1 MRRNILLVQ
10 FVGVLLLLPSIMS
23 GQQHSSDNKNWA
35 EKGIVIR
42 EVEIL
47 GKRPMKDIG
56 VQQTRFDS
64 LVLKENIALSMA
76 DILTFNSSIFVKSY
90 GRATLSTVS
99 FRGTSASHT
108 QVTWNGMRINVTKR
122 RRGYILSKIYLIVF
136 STSCRRDRN
145 VFVDKHIHR

>member
-64 LVLKENIALSMA
+64 LVLKENIALSMLRTCHA
-76 DILTFNSSIFVKSY
+76 FYCIISGNVCFAY
-90 GRATLSTVS
+90 
-99 FRGTSASHT
+99 TSNMERYAYQQS
-108 QVTWNGMRINVTKR
+108 NV
-122 RRGYILSKIYLIVF
+122 G
-136 STSCRRDRN
+136 D
-145 VFVDKHIHR
+145 D

>member
-35 EKGIVIR
+35 EKGVVIR

-64 LVLKENIALSMA
+64 LVLKENIALS
-76 DILTFNSSIFVKSY
+76 IFYFCKKLRTCHAFYCIIS
-90 GRATLSTVS
+90 G
-99 FRGTSASHT
+99 
-108 QVTWNGMRINVTKR
+108 NVCFAYTGNMER
-122 RRGYILSKIYLIVF
+122 YAYQQS
-136 STSCRRDRN
+136 N
-145 VFVDKHIHR
+145 VGDD

>member
-35 EKGIVIR
+35 EKGVVIR

-56 VQQTRFDS
+56 LVNGGYTHFQFFYFCKKLRTCHAFYCIISGNVCFAYTGNMERYAYQQS
-64 LVLKENIALSMA
+64 
-76 DILTFNSSIFVKSY
+76 
-90 GRATLSTVS
+90 
-99 FRGTSASHT
+99 
-108 QVTWNGMRINVTKR
+108 NV
-122 RRGYILSKIYLIVF
+122 G
-136 STSCRRDRN
+136 D
-145 VFVDKHIHR
+145 D

>member
-90 GRATLSTVS
+90 GRANAFYCIIS
-99 FRGTSASHT
+99 G
-108 QVTWNGMRINVTKR
+108 NVCFAYTGNMER
-122 RRGYILSKIYLIVF
+122 YAYQQS
-136 STSCRRDRN
+136 N
-145 VFVDKHIHR
+145 VGDD

>member
-99 FRGTSASHT
+99 FRRFFAAWHFIGEYGWWWFGRIGEIIYSACSS
-108 QVTWNGMRINVTKR
+108 R
-122 RRGYILSKIYLIVF
+122 RL
-136 STSCRRDRN
+136 RN
-145 VFVDKHIHR
+145 AICSRYRFI

>member
-35 EKGIVIR
+35 EKGVVIR

-64 LVLKENIALSMA
+64 LVLKEYSL
-76 DILTFNSSIFVKSY
+76 V
-90 GRATLSTVS
+90 
-99 FRGTSASHT
+99 
-108 QVTWNGMRINVTKR
+108 NGGYTHFQFFYFCKKLRTCHAFYCIISGNVCFAYTGNMER
-122 RRGYILSKIYLIVF
+122 YAYQQS
-136 STSCRRDRN
+136 N
-145 VFVDKHIHR
+145 VGDD

>member
-35 EKGIVIR
+35 EKGVVIR

-76 DILTFNSSIFVKSY
+76 DILIPVYCEISLEDLKQAQAIY
-90 GRATLSTVS
+90 GCNVV
-99 FRGTSASHT
+99 RGLYEL
-108 QVTWNGMRINVTKR
+108 R
-122 RRGYILSKIYLIVF
+122 
-136 STSCRRDRN
+136 
-145 VFVDKHIHR
+145 VDF

>member
-35 EKGIVIR
+35 EKGVVIR

-64 LVLKENIALSMA
+64 LVLKENIAWETVFSLPMKGTFSMVM
-76 DILTFNSSIFVKSY
+76 LP
-90 GRATLSTVS
+90 
-99 FRGTSASHT
+99 
-108 QVTWNGMRINVTKR
+108 
-122 RRGYILSKIYLIVF
+122 YLIM
-136 STSCRRDRN
+136 TRKRKR
-145 VFVDKHIHR
+145 

>member
-1 MRRNILLVQ
+1 MLEVIGREEYEKKYIISAVCRSSFIT
-10 FVGVLLLLPSIMS
+10 SIHNEWT
-23 GQQHSSDNKNWA
+23 QHNDNKNWA
-35 EKGIVIR
+35 EKGVVIR

-56 VQQTRFDS
+56 VQQTKFDS

-108 QVTWNGMRINVTKR
+108 QVTWNGMRINNPMW
-122 RRGYILSKIYLIVF
+122 G
-136 STSCRRDRN
+136 
-145 VFVDKHIHR
+145 

>member
-35 EKGIVIR
+35 EKGVVIR

-56 VQQTRFDS
+56 YSRPD
-64 LVLKENIALSMA
+64 LIHLCL
-76 DILTFNSSIFVKSY
+76 
-90 GRATLSTVS
+90 R
-99 FRGTSASHT
+99 
-108 QVTWNGMRINVTKR
+108 RI
-122 RRGYILSKIYLIVF
+122 
-136 STSCRRDRN
+136 
-145 VFVDKHIHR
+145 

>member
-76 DILTFNSSIFVKSY
+76 DILTFNSSIFVK
-90 GRATLSTVS
+90 ATDVPRFLLYH
-99 FRGTSASHT
+99 FGERLL
-108 QVTWNGMRINVTKR
+108 R
-122 RRGYILSKIYLIVF
+122 
-136 STSCRRDRN
+136 
-145 VFVDKHIHR
+145 IHR

>member
-76 DILTFNSSIFVKSY
+76 DILTFNSSIFCKKLRTCHAFYCIIS
-90 GRATLSTVS
+90 G
-99 FRGTSASHT
+99 
-108 QVTWNGMRINVTKR
+108 NVCFAYTGNMER
-122 RRGYILSKIYLIVF
+122 YAYQQS
-136 STSCRRDRN
+136 N
-145 VFVDKHIHR
+145 VGDD

>member
-1 MRRNILLVQ
+1 MQ

-64 LVLKENIALSMA
+64 LFFSSCCIFLSV
-76 DILTFNSSIFVKSY
+76 IRLPN
-90 GRATLSTVS
+90 
-99 FRGTSASHT
+99 
-108 QVTWNGMRINVTKR
+108 
-122 RRGYILSKIYLIVF
+122 
-136 STSCRRDRN
+136 
-145 VFVDKHIHR
+145 

>member
-35 EKGIVIR
+35 EKGVVIR

-76 DILTFNSSIFVKSY
+76 DILFQFFYFCKKLRTCHAFYCIIS
-90 GRATLSTVS
+90 G
-99 FRGTSASHT
+99 
-108 QVTWNGMRINVTKR
+108 NVCFAYTGNMER
-122 RRGYILSKIYLIVF
+122 YAYQQS
-136 STSCRRDRN
+136 N
-145 VFVDKHIHR
+145 VGDD